1 MKKNL
6 LYIFTIISSASF
18 FPQEI
23 KWENLSAG
31 IFINHLITQDDLK
44 EYWNNTP
51 EGGLLINY
59 IIDKNLSFE
68 GSVSLTYLKPKPGEN
83 QSSAALPDIF
93 LVNMPAGLKFSFF
106 SGEIFTFDLS
116 GGITNTTFIF
126 TGDAA
131 ESLKENNIESEFG
144 FFISAG
150 LGCKMFSNINIELCP
165 AYQKIFSTPNI
176 SLYRIGIKIFFDL

>member
-6 LYIFTIISSASF
+6 LYIFFIIYSASF
-18 FPQEI
+18 FPQELI
-23 KWENLSAG
+23 WENLSAG
-31 IFINHLITQDDLK
+31 IVINHLITQGDLK

-51 EGGLLINY
+51 EGGFLINY

-68 GSVSLTYLKPKPGEN
+68 GSISATYLKPKPGEN
-83 QSSAALPDIF
+83 QSSTVLPDIF
-93 LVNMPAGLKFSFF
+93 LVNMPAGLKFYFF
-106 SGEIFTFDLS
+106 PGDNFSFDLS

-150 LGCKMFSNINIELCP
+150 LSCKMFSNINIELCP
-165 AYQKIFSTPNI
+165 AYQKIFSTPNTN
-176 SLYRIGIKIFFDL
+176 LYRIGIKIFFDL

>member
-1 MKKNL
+1 MKKIL
-6 LYIFTIISSASF
+6 LYIFFIIYSASF

-31 IFINHLITQDDLK
+31 IVINHLITQGDLK

-68 GSVSLTYLKPKPGEN
+68 GSISVAYLKPKPGEN
-83 QSSAALPDIF
+83 QSSTGLPDIF

-106 SGEIFTFDLS
+106 PGEIFSFNLS

-144 FFISAG
+144 VFISAG
-150 LGCKMFSNINIELCP
+150 LGCEIFNNINIELCP
-165 AYQKIFSTPNI
+165 NYQKIFGTPNI
-176 SLYRIGIKIFFDL
+176 NLYRIGIKIFFDL